1 MRVQKKKGVSNTNLV
16 KGAMELFADNNI
28 INSLSLNQDYMKY
41 IYAED
46 YQYDMIC
53 KYMPPLET
61 ALDIKK
67 DNVLSS
73 DSFSKVSLYLMI
85 EQKELVKNINFKI
98 FVRKC
103 IIEHLIM
110 ENVLYT

>member
-1 MRVQKKKGVSNTNLV
+1 MNEGPKLSDLSNLYMRVQKKKGVSNTNLV

-53 KYMPPLET
+53 KY
-61 ALDIKK
+61 I
-67 DNVLSS
+67 
-73 DSFSKVSLYLMI
+73 
-85 EQKELVKNINFKI
+85 I
-98 FVRKC
+98 FVG
-103 IIEHLIM
+103 I
-110 ENVLYT
+110 N